1 MADAKDE
8 LRKEMQRAITGA
20 AKSAV
25 LGDDEETRAKRK
37 RWVAIGAVAGWRR
50 RRASKRPPAVI
61 PVRPSMA
68 TALRRWRMITRAAT
82 VASGSAALV
91 SAFVSDALAAA
102 LASAMLGRA

>member
-37 RWVAIGAVAGWRR
+37 RWVAIGAVAGGGLGLLFLWSMRPTFISVVALPLSLL
-50 RRASKRPPAVI
+50 ASVL
-61 PVRPSMA
+61 
-68 TALRRWRMITRAAT
+68 ALDALGLTLDTMTLRAAQST
-82 VASGSAALV
+82 A
-91 SAFVSDALAAA
+91 
-102 LASAMLGRA
+102 R